1 MRDEQNRIALE
12 RIYKSNPIWMDIM
25 PAKDI
30 VPGMTDHTILHSG
43 PPIAWAD
50 MIGGQRQAVIGACIY
65 EGLATNEQEVDDRM
79 NSGDIILSPCQDH
92 NCIGSLTGIY
102 YPSMPVFVVKNETY
116 GNTAF
121 CSIYES
127 SLPERITYGV
137 YNKAVFE
144 RLDFIHQVVAPILKD
159 IVLQAGGIPIKPIMV
174 RALRMGDELHS
185 RNMAATTLF
194 IKEMM
199 PYLIQMTDHT
209 NKEKVLQF
217 IEYMKK
223 CELFFLHLGMAA
235 SKSTADAIYGI
246 EGCSI
251 VTAMAMNGRDFG
263 IRVSTFGNRWF
274 TAPIPAAEAKLFPG
288 IKQED
293 LAYMGGESL
302 INETMGL
309 GGFAQACSFPL
320 QDYSGGTPDRMVENN
335 RLMYE
340 ITVGEHPDFLIPYF
354 KFRGVPV
361 GIDIFLVAMK
371 KIEPLINMGMAL
383 KTGGHAG
390 AGILKA
396 PLSCF
401 EAAVT
406 EYTKLVGSR

>member
-1 MRDEQNRIALE
+1 MRDEMNKLALQ
-12 RIYKSNPIWMDIM
+12 RIYESNPVWIDIL
-25 PAKDI
+25 PAKEI
-30 VPGMTDHTILHSG
+30 VPGMTDSTILHSG
-43 PPIAWAD
+43 PPLPWEE
-50 MIGGQRQAVIGACIY
+50 MIGGQRQAIIGACIY
-65 EGLATNEQEVDDRM
+65 EGLAANEEEVDAKMKR
-79 NSGDIILSPCQDH
+79 GDILLSPCQDH

-102 YPSMPVFVVKNETY
+102 YPSMPVFVVRNESY

-127 SLPERITYGV
+127 HFPERITYGV
-137 YNKAVFE
+137 YNREVFE
-144 RLDFIHQVVAPILKD
+144 RLDLIHQVVAPILKQ
-159 IVLQAGGIPIKPIMV
+159 IVLTAGGIALKPMMS

-185 RNMAATTLF
+185 RNTAATTLF
-194 IKEMM
+194 IKEITS
-199 PYLIQMTDHT
+199 YLLKIGGN
-209 NKEKVLQF
+209 NKENMLRF
-217 IEYMKK
+217 MEYMQRS
-223 CELFFLHLGMAA
+223 ELFFLHLAMAA
-235 SKSTADAIYGI
+235 SKVTADSIYNI
-246 EGCSI
+246 EECSL
-251 VTAMAMNGRDFG
+251 VTAMALNCKQFG

-274 TAPIPAAEAKLFPG
+274 TAPIPAAEAKLFDG
-288 IKQED
+288 VKEQD

-309 GGFAQACSFPL
+309 GGFAQACAFPL
-320 QDYSGGTPDRMVENN
+320 QDYSGGTPEKMIENN

-340 ITVGEHPDFLIPYF
+340 ITLGEHPDLLIPFF

-371 KIEPLINMGMAL
+371 KIEPMIHMGMAL

-401 EAAVT
+401 EQAVH
-406 EYTKLVGSR
+406 EYKLLFGAR